1 MDCLTA
7 PKMSPN
13 LFFPDHLALLKMS
26 LCVIDKP
33 HAKCT
38 SLPLS
43 TMVFSPVLSS
53 SVFRSSF
60 SVNFLYTKPFIIWYL
75 SLSQF
80 VPLIPATPDPIFLAA
95 PGSTVYNSENGMEKM
110 GFVKYYVNNIF
121 DKYRI
126 MSFH

>member
-80 VPLIPATPDPIFLAA
+80 VPLIPASLDPIFLAA
-95 PGSTVYNSENGMEKM
+95 PGSTVYNS
-110 GFVKYYVNNIF
+110 FVADQRCTTVSCVSIL
-121 DKYRI
+121 
-126 MSFH
+126 